1 MIAMNPSWL
10 TVKGMAAESGGESCG
25 DVGLAEVG
33 VLTVFD

>member
-1 MIAMNPSWL
+1 MIAMNLSWL
-10 TVKGMAAESGGESCG
+10 TVKGMVAESGGESRG